1 MDFKKLLALE
11 RARAKAADAESTA
24 DADDDD
30 AFETFTDTPTTPIAD
45 ADAHRRRL
53 GGVNGLSYA
62 RNFIGAKD
70 AVALERALLREPAA
84 WWTATSNGRRVMN
97 VGGGSPSTL
106 FMDGDETREPG
117 YVSRLRALLVHRR
130 VFTHAPNHVLVNEY
144 VSDAGILAHSDGD
157 VYADDVAII
166 TLRGGAL
173 IEFWP
178 ATGDTISEGQDDDHE
193 HDGTR
198 RVSPRPVV
206 SVYLEPRSV
215 LMYSGDA
222 YRLRHGIRRNDSD
235 VITDACVNASD
246 AGVRVG
252 DVVKRN
258 PAGRVSVVFVRKHR
272 APSKN

>member
-11 RARAKAADAESTA
+11 RARAKAAAAESTT
-24 DADDDD
+24 DAVNND

-70 AVALERALLREPAA
+70 AIALERALLREPAA
-84 WWTATSNGRRVMN
+84 WWTAISNGRRVMN

-106 FMDGDETREPG
+106 FVEGDETREPG

-144 VSDAGILAHSDGD
+144 VGDAGILAHSDGD

-178 ATGDTISEGQDDDHE
+178 ATGDTISDGRDDEDE
-193 HDGTR
+193 DAQ
-198 RVSPRPVV
+198 RVLPRPVV

-222 YRLRHGIRRNDSD
+222 YRLRHGIRRKKSD

-252 DVVKRN
+252 DIVKRN

-272 APSKN
+272 APSKA